1 MDKNG
6 NFRFAVNLG
15 FEILVEKEGKHK
27 QYDEARA
34 IYIQLIAKGKII
46 IKEGKRKKDRTLI
59 LMAKNAEMG
68 GAKIFKPDGE
78 EMVVEQ
84 MVLTSGVNV

>member
-34 IYIQLIAKGKII
+34 IYI
-46 IKEGKRKKDRTLI
+46 
-59 LMAKNAEMG
+59 
-68 GAKIFKPDGE
+68 
-78 EMVVEQ
+78 
-84 MVLTSGVNV
+84 